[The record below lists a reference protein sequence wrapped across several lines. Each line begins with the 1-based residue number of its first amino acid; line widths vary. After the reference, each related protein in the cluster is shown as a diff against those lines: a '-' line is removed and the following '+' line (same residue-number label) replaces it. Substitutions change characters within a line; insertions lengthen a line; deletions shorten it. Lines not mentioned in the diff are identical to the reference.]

1 MKAPMMTQ
9 LRNATV
15 RHRVINTSSTISCW
29 REVGEMSIGFPIIGR
44 RRCVLENTA
53 FHQFLFS
60 IREKI
65 NGTPGINY
73 GKLHSVLAA
82 KRERGSGARTDEPI
96 GNGCRQEKRGTCLAE
111 EMEQGFVIPYR
122 RKDKSYTTPVE
133 RAAGVINV
141 VEQAAKSDETRRL
154 RARGGIRLYETRTP
168 FPRHMPRDAGMQIS
182 RRFPPPPFAL

>member
-1 MKAPMMTQ
+1 
-9 LRNATV
+9 
-15 RHRVINTSSTISCW
+15 
-29 REVGEMSIGFPIIGR
+29 MSIGFPIIGR

-96 GNGCRQEKRGTCLAE
+96 GKMSAR
-111 EMEQGFVIPYR
+111 
-122 RKDKSYTTPVE
+122 
-133 RAAGVINV
+133 
-141 VEQAAKSDETRRL
+141 ETRDVFGGRNG
-154 RARGGIRLYETRTP
+154 ARIRNSVSTE
-168 FPRHMPRDAGMQIS
+168 G
-182 RRFPPPPFAL
+182 